1 MDLLGQRAVLLAGL
15 VLAWR
20 GLERSTPRKG
30 TYLDV
35 VGLALL
41 SPGVAGILYALT
53 EVGINHG
60 FDHTIVIAPL
70 AVGVVLL
77 GAFAVHALHT
87 RRPPLVDLRLF
98 KVRSFT
104 ASNTSLFLAG
114 FGVFG
119 ALLLLPLYYQ
129 QIRGQSPL
137 YAGLLL
143 APQGVGMLLTR
154 STAGKLTDRIG
165 ARPIVLVGV
174 ALTAAGTIAYT
185 QVGVHTNEILLAL
198 SLVVRGA
205 GLGAVTIPI
214 MATAYLGLTPNQVPH
229 ASTVTRISQQIGGA
243 FGTAILAMILTTQ
256 LHAHRASG
264 LPGQASAFGTA
275 FWWSL
280 GFTAIAIVPALA
292 LPRQR
297 REQASGEQTSGGQKS
312 ERLAPRTQTPL
323 PQTPGPYRLR

>member
-1 MDLLGQRAVLLAGL
+1 MRCAPA
-15 VLAWR
+15 A
-20 GLERSTPRKG
+20 PR
-30 TYLDV
+30 
-35 VGLALL
+35 
-41 SPGVAGILYALT
+41 
-53 EVGINHG
+53 
-60 FDHTIVIAPL
+60 
-70 AVGVVLL
+70 
-77 GAFAVHALHT
+77 
-87 RRPPLVDLRLF
+87 LVDLRLF

-154 STAGKLTDRIG
+154 STARKLTDRIG

-174 ALTAAGTIAYT
+174 ALTAAGTVAYT
-185 QVGVHTNEILLAL
+185 QVGVHTNEILLGL

-214 MATAYLGLTPNQVPH
+214 MATAYLGLAPNQVPH

-243 FGTAILAMILTTQ
+243 FGTAILAMLLTTQ

-264 LPGQASAFGTA
+264 LAGRAPRSA
-275 FWWSL
+275 
-280 GFTAIAIVPALA
+280 
-292 LPRQR
+292 PR
-297 REQASGEQTSGGQKS
+297 SGGHS
-312 ERLAPRTQTPL
+312 ASRSSPSSPPRSCLSARRPQPPPTP
-323 PQTPGPYRLR
+323 